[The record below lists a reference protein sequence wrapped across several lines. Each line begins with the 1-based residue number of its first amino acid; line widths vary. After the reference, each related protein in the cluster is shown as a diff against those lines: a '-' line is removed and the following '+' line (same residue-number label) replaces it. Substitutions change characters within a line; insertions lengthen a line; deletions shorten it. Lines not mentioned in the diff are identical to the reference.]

1 MTSRRTLPL
10 SATAAATAAGVLIA
24 HWMAYLLA
32 FPDAA
37 VRAEVLAHAGHG
49 YWSLAVKGVVVLA
62 AAGSAAVLV
71 RAFWEREAAEAR
83 ITWLERWS
91 SLSARLAWLQV
102 GGFLVLE
109 VSERAVAGM
118 GGRSLLV
125 GPVLAVGLALQV
137 LVAGIG
143 ALALLCLGR
152 SAARMVAAA
161 RTPARMGL
169 ARPRI
174 GEAGPAHRGTLVLA
188 GASGVRGPPI
198 S

>member
-1 MTSRRTLPL
+1 MTTRRTLPL
-10 SATAAATAAGVLIA
+10 FATAAATAAGVLIG

-62 AAGSAAVLV
+62 AAGVAAVLV
-71 RAFWEREAAEAR
+71 RAFWERGAAEAH
-83 ITWLERWS
+83 ITFLEGWS
-91 SLSARLAWLQV
+91 ALAARLACLQM

-118 GGRSLLV
+118 GGRSLF
-125 GPVLAVGLALQV
+125 GGSVLAVGLALQV
-137 LVAGIG
+137 LLAGLG
-143 ALALLCLGR
+143 ALVLLCL
-152 SAARMVAAA
+152 ARAAA
-161 RTPARMGL
+161 RIAGTFRGPTTVGL
-169 ARPRI
+169 VRPRI

-188 GASGVRGPPI
+188 GASGVRGPPL

>member
-1 MTSRRTLPL
+1 MTTRPTLPL

-32 FPDAA
+32 FPSSA

-62 AAGSAAVLV
+62 AAGMAAVLV
-71 RAFWEREAAEAR
+71 RAFWERDAADAH
-83 ITWLERWS
+83 ISLLERWS
-91 SLSARLAWLQV
+91 GLAARLACLQV
-102 GGFLVLE
+102 SGFLLLE

-118 GGRSLLV
+118 GGRSLLGGSV
-125 GPVLAVGLALQV
+125 VAVGLALQV

-152 SAARMVAAA
+152 SAARMAAAA
-161 RTPARMGL
+161 RTPARIGL
-169 ARPRI
+169 ARSRI
-174 GEAGPAHRGTLVLA
+174 GEAGPAHHRTLVLA
-188 GASGVRGPPI
+188 GASGVRGPPLP
-198 S
+198 